1 MRHRVMTSWTHLR
14 PWFTP
19 SEEAVRRW
27 VVMQSLVTIVTLPLV
42 LWQVYDLSEQRT
54 GREISALMALD
65 QRLDLE
71 GSRRRLDTFESL
83 AALWQRN
90 LVDIESVDEW
100 FGDLIERAA
109 AHPEIRAYIR
119 EQQRRRIP
127 TSIRPSKT
135 WPRKSPS

>member
-1 MRHRVMTSWTHLR
+1 MHHRVMTSWTHLR

-71 GSRRRLDTFESL
+71 GSR
-83 AALWQRN
+83 
-90 LVDIESVDEW
+90 
-100 FGDLIERAA
+100 
-109 AHPEIRAYIR
+109 AHGGRDWR
-119 EQQRRRIP
+119 S
-127 TSIRPSKT
+127 TSH
-135 WPRKSPS
+135 